1 MDKFKYAVLCV
12 DDDPVILHLIDF
24 QMKKL
29 VNPVNTIV
37 ESTTDPTQVEEKLEE
52 IKSYGLEPLFLMT
65 DYQMPGM
72 SGAQLIRKMK
82 KINPELKCILL
93 SGQANDV
100 AVAELEDEKLLFSF
114 IGKPWREDQM
124 KEILRPLLSKTVEN

>member
-12 DDDPVILHLIDF
+12 DDDPVILQLIDF

-82 KINPELKCILL
+82 KINPELNCILL

-124 KEILRPLLSKTVEN
+124 KEILRPLLSKTEEN

>member
-12 DDDPVILHLIDF
+12 DDDPVILQLIDF

-29 VNPVNTIV
+29 VNSVNTIV

-82 KINPELKCILL
+82 KINPELNCILL
-93 SGQANDV
+93 SGQANEV

-124 KEILRPLLSKTVEN
+124 KEILRPLLSKTEEN

>member
-12 DDDPVILHLIDF
+12 DDDPVILQLIDF

-82 KINPELKCILL
+82 KINPKLNCILL

-124 KEILRPLLSKTVEN
+124 KEILRPLLSKTEEN

>member
-1 MDKFKYAVLCV
+1 MENLKYAVLCV

-72 SGAQLIRKMK
+72 SGAQLIRKIK
-82 KINPELKCILL
+82 NIDPNLNCILL
-93 SGQANDV
+93 SGQANDMSV
-100 AVAELEDEKLLFSF
+100 AQLEEENLLFSF
-114 IGKPWREDQM
+114 ISKPWKEDQM
-124 KEILRPLLSKTVEN
+124 KEILKPLLSKAEEN

>member
-12 DDDPVILHLIDF
+12 DDDPVILQLIDF

-65 DYQMPGM
+65 DYQMPGL

-82 KINPELKCILL
+82 KINPELNCILL

-124 KEILRPLLSKTVEN
+124 KEILRPLLSKTEEN

>member
-1 MDKFKYAVLCV
+1 
-12 DDDPVILHLIDF
+12 
-24 QMKKL
+24 
-29 VNPVNTIV
+29 
-37 ESTTDPTQVEEKLEE
+37 
-52 IKSYGLEPLFLMT
+52 MT

-82 KINPELKCILL
+82 KINPELNCILL

-124 KEILRPLLSKTVEN
+124 KEILRPLLSKTEEN

>member
-12 DDDPVILHLIDF
+12 DDDPVILQLIDF

-37 ESTTDPTQVEEKLEE
+37 ESTTDPTKVEEKLEE

-82 KINPELKCILL
+82 KINPELNCILL

-124 KEILRPLLSKTVEN
+124 KEILRPLLSKTEEN

>member
-100 AVAELEDEKLLFSF
+100 AVAELEDENLLYSF

-124 KEILRPLLSKTVEN
+124 KEILRPLLSKTEEN

>member
-12 DDDPVILHLIDF
+12 DDDPVILQLVDF

-82 KINPELKCILL
+82 KINPELNCILL

-124 KEILRPLLSKTVEN
+124 KEILRPLLSKTEEN

>member
-12 DDDPVILHLIDF
+12 DDDPVILQLIDF

-29 VNPVNTIV
+29 VNSVNTIV

-82 KINPELKCILL
+82 KINPELNCILL

-124 KEILRPLLSKTVEN
+124 KEILRPLLSKTEEN

>member
-82 KINPELKCILL
+82 KINPELNCILL

-124 KEILRPLLSKTVEN
+124 KEILRPLLSKTEEN

>member
-12 DDDPVILHLIDF
+12 DDDPVILQLIDF

-37 ESTTDPTQVEEKLEE
+37 ESTTDPAQVEEKLEE
-52 IKSYGLEPLFLMT
+52 IRSYGLEPLFLMT

-82 KINPELKCILL
+82 KINPELNCILL

-124 KEILRPLLSKTVEN
+124 KEILRPLLSKTEEN

>member
-12 DDDPVILHLIDF
+12 DDDPDILQLIDF

-29 VNPVNTIV
+29 VNSVNTIV

-82 KINPELKCILL
+82 KINPELNCILL

-124 KEILRPLLSKTVEN
+124 EEILRPLLSKTEEN

>member
-12 DDDPVILHLIDF
+12 DDDPDILQLIDF

-29 VNPVNTIV
+29 VNSVNTIV

-82 KINPELKCILL
+82 KINPELNCILL

-124 KEILRPLLSKTVEN
+124 KEILRPLLSKTEEN

>member
-72 SGAQLIRKMK
+72 SGAQLIRKIK
-82 KINPELKCILL
+82 NIDPNLNCILL
-93 SGQANDV
+93 SGQANDMSV
-100 AVAELEDEKLLFSF
+100 AQLEEENLLFSF
-114 IGKPWREDQM
+114 ISKPWKEDQM
-124 KEILRPLLSKTVEN
+124 KEILKPLLSKAEEN

>member
-12 DDDPVILHLIDF
+12 DDDPVILQLIDF

-37 ESTTDPTQVEEKLEE
+37 ESTTDPTKVEEKLEE

-65 DYQMPGM
+65 DYQMPGL

-82 KINPELKCILL
+82 KINPELNCILL

-124 KEILRPLLSKTVEN
+124 KEILRPLLSKTEEN

>member
-37 ESTTDPTQVEEKLEE
+37 ESTTDPTHVEEKLEE

-124 KEILRPLLSKTVEN
+124 KEILRPLLSKTEEN

>member
-12 DDDPVILHLIDF
+12 DDDPVILQLIDF

-37 ESTTDPTQVEEKLEE
+37 ESTTDPAQVEEKLEE
-52 IKSYGLEPLFLMT
+52 IRSYGLEPLFLMT
-65 DYQMPGM
+65 DFQMPGM

-82 KINPELKCILL
+82 KINPELNCILL

-124 KEILRPLLSKTVEN
+124 KEILRPLLSKTEEN

>member
-12 DDDPVILHLIDF
+12 DDDPVILQLIDF

-82 KINPELKCILL
+82 KINPELNCILL

-114 IGKPWREDQM
+114 IGKPWKEDQM
-124 KEILRPLLSKTVEN
+124 KEILRPLLSKTEEN

>member
-12 DDDPVILHLIDF
+12 DDDPVILQLIDF

-82 KINPELKCILL
+82 KINPELNCILL

-124 KEILRPLLSKTVEN
+124 KEILRPLFSKTEEN

>member
-37 ESTTDPTQVEEKLEE
+37 ESTTDPAQVEEKLEE
-52 IKSYGLEPLFLMT
+52 IRSYGLEPLFLMT
-65 DYQMPGM
+65 DFQMPGM

-124 KEILRPLLSKTVEN
+124 KEILRPLLSKTEEN